1 MIPTELLEKIQ
12 ADSENMGWL
21 LTEKFVINLPIVGIE
36 KEFEGLYSYYEFIYQ
51 QKNGFDEMPF
61 LAECLESSKGEF
73 TKSCDFIMKLI
84 NDYSNSKQEARRLYR
99 GKYHINELDIKK
111 GIVSN
116 LILRNQPTLFTYNSE
131 ETILIND
138 IAKKY
143 SESVANNSFSSLISI
158 KGKSSIEK
166 IKGEY
171 LIRKYLTQQT
181 ESIDTYSK
189 IELESLDEKKKK
201 IALQLASAEQLLQK
215 HIEDSKSKSE
225 TYVEQIDALKV
236 EKQTSFD
243 RWFDE
248 SKTQKNKL
256 KTDYEEL
263 IIKEQK
269 EYNERSEELEKLFK
283 EKLKL
288 SEPAKYWEDRGKK
301 MRTSGNWYLVLLIIL
316 MGVVVASLCY
326 LMVSTPEQIYI
337 SFFEKDK
344 SAAIRW
350 SIIYISF
357 VSFLAYA
364 IRAVAKVMFSSFH
377 LARDSDERH
386 TLTYF
391 YLSLLKDENNELNK
405 EEKQLIMQSLFS
417 RADTGLL
424 KDDSSPTMPNDIIGK
439 LFSK

>member
-84 NDYSNSKQEARRLYR
+84 NDYSNSKQEARRLHSSKHY
-99 GKYHINELDIKK
+99 INELDIRG

-143 SESVANNSFSSLISI
+143 SEPVANYAYNSLISI

-171 LIRKYLTQQT
+171 LINKYLTQQV

-236 EKQTSFD
+236 EKQTLFD

-256 KTDYEEL
+256 ETDYE
-263 IIKEQK
+263 K
-269 EYNERSEELEKLFK
+269 RSEELEKLFK

-301 MRTSGNWYLVLLIIL
+301 MRKSGNLYLVLLITL
-316 MGVVVASLCY
+316 MLVVVASLCY

-439 LFSK
+439 LFNK